1 MQGWHFTVH
10 TALERALATQSELC
24 AHHSLKDVEF
34 RHPAPSPRDVVCHAR
49 RLYPHALS
57 SINLDTVDDDEDL
70 VAVLQ
75 EIVSIILVGNQ
86 DDDDDDSDE
95 SWQQSA
101 SY

>member
-1 MQGWHFTVH
+1 MQGWHFTVQI
-10 TALERALATQSELC
+10 ALERALATHSELC
-24 AHHSLKDVEF
+24 AHHSLEDVEF

-86 DDDDDDSDE
+86 DDNDDDSDE
-95 SWQQSA
+95 SWQSA